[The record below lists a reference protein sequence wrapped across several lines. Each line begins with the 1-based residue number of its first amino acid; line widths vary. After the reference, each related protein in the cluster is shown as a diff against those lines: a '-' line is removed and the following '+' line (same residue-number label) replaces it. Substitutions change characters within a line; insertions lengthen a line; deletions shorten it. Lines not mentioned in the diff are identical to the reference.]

1 MASNLAVPQAGV
13 TLSEP
18 IPIFRPTFG
27 EAELEAVQAV
37 FASGWLGLGPRT
49 AEFERRFA
57 DYIGTPHAVA
67 LNSATAALD
76 LGLRVLDVRGGEV
89 ITTPMTFVSTNHAIL
104 YNGGEPVFAD
114 IEEDTLNIDPRSIE
128 KNLTD
133 RTRAIVVVHYGGHAC
148 DMDAIME
155 LARSRNLPVLEDAAH
170 GCGGSHR
177 GRKLGSIGTLG
188 SFSFHAVKNLATGD
202 GGMLTFSNEEFDG
215 RLRRLRWCG
224 ISKDTWDRSVV
235 DRQYSWYYNVEEL
248 GFKCHMNDIVAAIG
262 MVQLDKLDANNARRK
277 AIAAYYD
284 DRFADLDWLE
294 TPIEKTYADSAHHLY
309 VVRLDRR
316 DDLINHLRD
325 RSVSAGVHY
334 LPNHLFALYRGYRAD
349 VPVADRV
356 WKRLVTL
363 PLYPG
368 MTDGDVERV
377 VEGVRGFGT

>member
-1 MASNLAVPQAGV
+1 MASNLAVAPAGV

-18 IPIFRPTFG
+18 IPIFRPTFD
-27 EAELEAVQAV
+27 EAELEAVRAV

-57 DYIGTPHAVA
+57 DYIGTQHAVA

-128 KNLTD
+128 RNLTD

-155 LARSRNLPVLEDAAH
+155 LARSRNLPVLEDVAH

-177 GRKLGSIGTLG
+177 GRRLGSIGALG

-202 GGMLTFSNEEFDG
+202 GGMLTFSDDAFDG

-248 GFKCHMNDIVAAIG
+248 GFKCHMNDIAAAIG
-262 MVQLDKLDANNARRK
+262 MVQLAKLEANNARRK
-277 AIAAYYD
+277 AIVAYYD
-284 DRFADLDWLE
+284 ERFADLGWLE
-294 TPIEKTYADSAHHLY
+294 TPIDKAYADSAHHLY

-316 DDLINHLRD
+316 DDLIAHLRD

-349 VPVADRV
+349 VPVAEQV

-368 MTDGDVERV
+368 MTDMDVERV
-377 VEGVRGFGT
+377 VEEVRGFSA